1 MASDTDHVLIE
12 IADHAATLTLNRPE
26 KANALSEEMMD
37 ALEARLRQAESDDS
51 VRVVVIAA
59 QGKIFCGGH
68 DLAQMRR
75 HSDDAYFQSLFGRC
89 ARLMAAIRNARKPV
103 IAKVQGAAVAAGCQ
117 LVATCDLAYAADH
130 AKFGVNGINLGL
142 FCSTPAVALS
152 RATPPRQALELLL
165 TGKLV
170 TAPRAVELGLLNAAV
185 PAGELDATVS
195 AAARAIAGKL
205 PAAIE
210 LGKALFWRQ
219 LALDEPGAYAAASA
233 EMTRNMRF
241 AETQAL
247 IDAFVK
253 GH

>member
-1 MASDTDHVLIE
+1 MSNDYVLFDIDNHV
-12 IADHAATLTLNRPE
+12 ATLTLNRPD

-37 ALEARLRQAESDDS
+37 ALEACLIEADGNGD
-51 VRVVVIAA
+51 VRVIVIGAN
-59 QGKIFCGGH
+59 GKIFCGGH
-68 DLAQMRR
+68 DLAQMRT
-75 HSDDAYFQSLFGRC
+75 HKDDAYFDALFARC
-89 ARLMAAIRNARKPV
+89 SRLMGAIRHAKKPV

-142 FCSTPAVALS
+142 FCATPSVALS
-152 RATPPRQALELLL
+152 RAVQPRQALELLL

-185 PAGELDATVS
+185 PAADLGATVET
-195 AAARAIAGKL
+195 AAKAIADKL
-205 PAAIE
+205 PEAIE
-210 LGKALFWRQ
+210 LGKDLFWQQ
-219 LALDEPGAYAAASA
+219 LGLNEDEAYKAASA
-233 EMTRNMRF
+233 KMVENIGF
-241 AETQAL
+241 KDTQAM